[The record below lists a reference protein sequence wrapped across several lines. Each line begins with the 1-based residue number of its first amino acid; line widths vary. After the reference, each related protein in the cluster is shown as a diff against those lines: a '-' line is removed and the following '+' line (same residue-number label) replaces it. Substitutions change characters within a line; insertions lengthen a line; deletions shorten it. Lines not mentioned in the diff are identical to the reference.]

1 MIFDIALKD
10 FLEFLAVVFAV
21 LYLVL
26 AVKQNIKC
34 WIAWIISSCLY
45 LLVMYEVNLYME
57 ASLQVFYI
65 IMGFY
70 GWSQWSKSQTKEKLI
85 VKTWSLYTHSAAIF
99 LIFLLSFGSGLLL
112 KQYTSAALP
121 FLDALTS
128 WGAIITTYMVAK
140 KLLENWIYWFAI
152 DSISVYLFLSREL
165 YLTAFLFL
173 IYLFIIVFGYRS
185 WNEIRKNQH
194 A

>member
-34 WIAWIISSCLY
+34 WVAWIISSCLY
-45 LLVMYEVNLYME
+45 LVVMYEANLYME

-70 GWSQWSKSQTKEKLI
+70 GWSQWSKSQTKEELI
-85 VKTWSLYTHSAAIF
+85 VKTWNLYNHSVAIF
-99 LIFLLSFGSGLLL
+99 LIFLLSFGSGLFL

-128 WGAIITTYMVAK
+128 WGAIVTTYMVAK
-140 KLLENWIYWFAI
+140 KLLENWIYWFVI

>member
-21 LYLVL
+21 LYLIL

-85 VKTWSLYTHSAAIF
+85 VKTWNLYNLSLIHI
-99 LIFLLSFGSGLLL
+99 
-112 KQYTSAALP
+112 
-121 FLDALTS
+121 
-128 WGAIITTYMVAK
+128 
-140 KLLENWIYWFAI
+140 
-152 DSISVYLFLSREL
+152 
-165 YLTAFLFL
+165 
-173 IYLFIIVFGYRS
+173 
-185 WNEIRKNQH
+185 
-194 A
+194 

>member
-34 WIAWIISSCLY
+34 WVAWIISSCLY
-45 LLVMYEVNLYME
+45 LVVMYEANLYME

-70 GWSQWSKSQTKEKLI
+70 GWSQWSKSQTKEELI
-85 VKTWSLYTHSAAIF
+85 VKTWNLYNHSVAIF
-99 LIFLLSFGSGLLL
+99 LIFLLSFGSGLFL

-128 WGAIITTYMVAK
+128 WGAIVTTYMVAK
-140 KLLENWIYWFAI
+140 KLLENWIYWFVI

-185 WNEIRKNQH
+185 WNEIRKTQH

>member
-85 VKTWSLYTHSAAIF
+85 VTTWSLYNHSAAIF

>member
-85 VKTWSLYTHSAAIF
+85 VKTWNLYNHSAAIF

>member
-21 LYLVL
+21 LYLIL
-26 AVKQNIKC
+26 AVKQNLYC

-70 GWSQWSKSQTKEKLI
+70 GWSQWSKSPTKEKLI
-85 VKTWSLYTHSAAIF
+85 VKTWSLYNHSAAIF
-99 LIFLLSFGSGLLL
+99 LIFLLSFGSGLFL

-128 WGAIITTYMVAK
+128 WGAIVTTYMVAK